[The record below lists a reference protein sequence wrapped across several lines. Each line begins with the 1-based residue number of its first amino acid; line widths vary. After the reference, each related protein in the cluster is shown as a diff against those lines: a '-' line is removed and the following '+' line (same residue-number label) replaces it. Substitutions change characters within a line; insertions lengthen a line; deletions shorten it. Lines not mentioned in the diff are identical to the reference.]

1 MNDKMEANGVEFPQ
15 SDADGNQVLTVS
27 LSSTLFDP
35 EWREIMERSIEVG
48 GEWKFEDESVIRK

>member
-35 EWREIMERSIEVG
+35 E
-48 GEWKFEDESVIRK
+48 